1 MSAGGRLNS
10 ASWIFEGRR
19 RSNTPPV
26 SEELIYVRHP
36 LGFALCS
43 MRSPT
48 RSRYYLQCSLAED
61 TNAWPDERFWE
72 ELKPRL
78 EAEARERLVTGPSIE
93 KSIAPLRSF
102 VAEPDGGGGDAQLL
116 GISSMFG
123 YRLPRSTGR
132 SIAVAFAELLDLI
145 ADGRDHPCDVE
156 AEYRGQFRQ
165 RQLRE
170 PTLPMGEHVNEVRHH
185 AAGLHC
191 DEDIGRPRL
200 RHRHALKFHELAE
213 FMEPGGKHGCHAD
226 FLPVQT
232 PASARQA
239 GHSIV

>member
-1 MSAGGRLNS
+1 MMSAGGRLNS
-10 ASWIFEGRR
+10 ASWILEGRR

-61 TNAWPDERFWE
+61 TDAWPDERFWE

-102 VAEPDGGGGDAQLL
+102 VAEPDGGGGDAQPL
-116 GISSMFG
+116 GIPACSG
-123 YRLPRSTGR
+123 T
-132 SIAVAFAELLDLI
+132 A
-145 ADGRDHPCDVE
+145 C
-156 AEYRGQFRQ
+156 RGQ
-165 RQLRE
+165 
-170 PTLPMGEHVNEVRHH
+170 
-185 AAGLHC
+185 
-191 DEDIGRPRL
+191 
-200 RHRHALKFHELAE
+200 
-213 FMEPGGKHGCHAD
+213 PGA
-226 FLPVQT
+226 P
-232 PASARQA
+232 
-239 GHSIV
+239 